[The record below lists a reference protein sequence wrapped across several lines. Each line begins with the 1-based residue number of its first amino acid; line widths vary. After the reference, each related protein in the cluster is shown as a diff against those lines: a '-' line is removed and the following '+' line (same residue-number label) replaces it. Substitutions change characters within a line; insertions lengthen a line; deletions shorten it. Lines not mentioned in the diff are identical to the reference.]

1 MSEAEQVKYKQYLCK
16 ISLCKG
22 LYLLQISS
30 PVLVYSISQILQGTR
45 MEDILKLWK
54 YQDN

>member
-1 MSEAEQVKYKQYLCK
+1 MSEAEQIKYKQYLCK
-16 ISLCKG
+16 TPLCKS

-45 MEDILKLWK
+45 MEDILKICK
-54 YQDN
+54 YYDN

>member
-1 MSEAEQVKYKQYLCK
+1 MSEAEQIKYKQYLCK
-16 ISLCKG
+16 TPLCKS

-45 MEDILKLWK
+45 MEDILKVCK
-54 YQDN
+54 Y